1 MSYFVKAFMDFDR
14 YYYYIKYCIISILST
29 QNLIKK
35 SNECIFVGFH
45 FTVESWMSCNFLN
58 SSWMQDED
66 IHYADA
72 LFPLIHTRVN
82 DSFVSVSAPDDRAAV
97 LQCCTRSLQ
106 GARMQF
112 ELWPGAAEGEDI
124 VESCIPP
131 SLLTGYYLVLYH
143 PVDINCVHQCALV
156 CFLPSQM
163 DVDGN
168 ISPGLAYQ
176 PSALLQISER
186 LAANSSYNHFCC
198 AVQY

>member
-1 MSYFVKAFMDFDR
+1 MDAGWGYSLCRCPIPINTHTSKRFL
-14 YYYYIKYCIISILST
+14 CISF
-29 QNLIKK
+29 
-35 SNECIFVGFH
+35 C
-45 FTVESWMSCNFLN
+45 SWWPCCS
-58 SSWMQDED
+58 
-66 IHYADA
+66 
-72 LFPLIHTRVN
+72 
-82 DSFVSVSAPDDRAAV
+82 AAV
-97 LQCCTRSLQ
+97 LQCCTRRLQ

-131 SLLTGYYLVLYH
+131 SLLTGYYLVLYY

-198 AVQY
+198 AVQYQQLSHQPKT